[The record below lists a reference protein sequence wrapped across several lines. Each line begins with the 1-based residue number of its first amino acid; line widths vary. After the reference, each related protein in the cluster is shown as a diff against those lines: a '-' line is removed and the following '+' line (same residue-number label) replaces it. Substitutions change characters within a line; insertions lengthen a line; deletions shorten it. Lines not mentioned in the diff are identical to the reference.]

1 MPAMTTSQAARRFF
15 FILLLLTTVM
25 LALVVRTL
33 ASALFLAAVLAGVL
47 WPVHRRLTSWLRQRR
62 AVSAGALTVAVILVL
77 VGPLV
82 AFSAFAVKEA
92 TDGLRFVSRTVRS
105 EGVTGLVERL
115 PPALQRVANE
125 ALERLPQ
132 EPGAG
137 LDQTV
142 EKQVSAQGG
151 KAAAAVGAAVQAT
164 GSLLFQVAMMLIAFY
179 FLLVQGDELIA
190 WLDGVSP
197 LQKGQTR
204 ELLSEFKKVSFAVIM
219 STVITAAV
227 QAAVAL
233 IGYLIARVP
242 NALFFA
248 GITFFVA
255 FIPAVG
261 AAVVCLA
268 AALLLFVTGHPY
280 MALFLALWGLLVVG
294 LVDNLVKPLLI
305 KAGMEMRGAVV
316 FFALVG
322 GIGTFGAVG
331 LLIGPLVVALF
342 LALLRMYKRDFKPEP
357 AEPPQLTT

>member
-1 MPAMTTSQAARRFF
+1 MPAMTTNQAARRFF
-15 FILLLLTTVM
+15 FILLLLTTVL

-47 WPVHRRLTSWLRQRR
+47 WPVHRRLTSWFGERR
-62 AVSAGALTVAVILVL
+62 TVSAGALTVAVI
-77 VGPLV
+77 
-82 AFSAFAVKEA
+82 
-92 TDGLRFVSRTVRS
+92 
-105 EGVTGLVERL
+105 
-115 PPALQRVANE
+115 
-125 ALERLPQ
+125 
-132 EPGAG
+132 
-137 LDQTV
+137 
-142 EKQVSAQGG
+142 
-151 KAAAAVGAAVQAT
+151 
-164 GSLLFQVAMMLIAFY
+164 
-179 FLLVQGDELIA
+179 
-190 WLDGVSP
+190 
-197 LQKGQTR
+197 
-204 ELLSEFKKVSFAVIM
+204 AVIM

-227 QAAVAL
+227 QAVVAL

-268 AALLLFVTGHPY
+268 AALLLFVTGHAY

-357 AEPPQLTT
+357 V